1 MATLFLS
8 HTRVRSVPP
17 CGSYILVLIIYRSLH
32 AGKLN
37 ARTAQVRSPL
47 EVFLERGR
55 WGCWCVGVICSL
67 ESVLCPTASPFFLS
81 ASLPSPLDCVRRS
94 AKAET
99 QRGGGGGDAAAAA
112 ADALAHVWQNRLQ
125 HKSRHLA
132 NPLSLSLS
140 PSCFIGPSDNAPS
153 LPSLSRTYSRFC
165 STAPGDAGEP
175 GMQQRWESLC
185 GDRRANKPG
194 LSAIISNTPLP

>member
-17 CGSYILVLIIYRSLH
+17 CGSHILVLIIYRSLH

-99 QRGGGGGDAAAAA
+99 QRSGGGGDGGDAAAA
-112 ADALAHVWQNRLQ
+112 ADALAHV
-125 HKSRHLA
+125 
-132 NPLSLSLS
+132 
-140 PSCFIGPSDNAPS
+140 
-153 LPSLSRTYSRFC
+153 
-165 STAPGDAGEP
+165 
-175 GMQQRWESLC
+175 
-185 GDRRANKPG
+185 
-194 LSAIISNTPLP
+194 

>member
-112 ADALAHVWQNRLQ
+112 DALAHVWQNRLQ

-132 NPLSLSLS
+132 NPPPPLSLSLAY
-140 PSCFIGPSDNAPS
+140 G
-153 LPSLSRTYSRFC
+153 
-165 STAPGDAGEP
+165 
-175 GMQQRWESLC
+175 Q
-185 GDRRANKPG
+185 
-194 LSAIISNTPLP
+194 

>member
-1 MATLFLS
+1 MRWFSCGPTWTDGVEEDTSFKPSSTFLMLNFFIFRLQNTELKS
-8 HTRVRSVPP
+8 PAIIMILKKDKGNGHFISLTHTRALCSP

-112 ADALAHVWQNRLQ
+112 AADALAHV
-125 HKSRHLA
+125 
-132 NPLSLSLS
+132 
-140 PSCFIGPSDNAPS
+140 
-153 LPSLSRTYSRFC
+153 
-165 STAPGDAGEP
+165 
-175 GMQQRWESLC
+175 
-185 GDRRANKPG
+185 
-194 LSAIISNTPLP
+194 